1 MAMRTIAALLL
12 IAGLIAS
19 PQFLPAQPA
28 HACYCRPSGPEG
40 AVAGAQ
46 IVILGTVVQIDQIE
60 DQDIEIFS
68 HRYDLTIDVGEYL
81 KGSGED
87 PVIVRDFSLQ
97 ESACSAFA
105 PDSVGH
111 QYLLFL
117 TTDKEAQLRTSYCAG
132 SGRVENSEQ
141 RQEIL
146 AEIRQIVSEQ
156 EQPTGPP
163 TLTTTSSEP
172 QLPAA
177 GSGLRDEPLLPIAV
191 AVAGV
196 IGLIGAGL
204 LLGVRR
210 LRSG

>member
-1 MAMRTIAALLL
+1 MRTIAALLL

-19 PQFLPAQPA
+19 PQFLPARPA
-28 HACYCRPSGPEG
+28 HACYCAPPGLEG
-40 AVAGAQ
+40 SVAGAQ
-46 IVILGTVVQIDQIE
+46 IVILGTVVRIDQLE
-60 DQDIEIFS
+60 DQDIKIFP

-117 TTDKEAQLRTSYCAG
+117 TTDKEGQLRTSFCAG
-132 SGRVENSEQ
+132 SGRVTDDEHWRE
-141 RQEIL
+141 RIEE
-146 AEIRQIVSEQ
+146 ARQIARGNQ
-156 EQPTGPP
+156 QPTDPP
-163 TLTTTSSEP
+163 TLTATPTAP
-172 QLPAA
+172 QLPAT
-177 GSGLRDEPLLPIAV
+177 GSGSSDESPLPIAV
-191 AVAGV
+191 AISAV
-196 IGLIGAGL
+196 IGLLGAGL
-204 LLGVRR
+204 LVGVRR